1 MCNANASER
10 DLFKNFGEA
19 FCAGFS
25 DVAPAGYSEEADM
38 QTDAPWCAPWEW
50 ADFDETNGFSI
61 GSVPTKW
68 AGNGPRRIT
77 TNWKACCKIFFH
89 KITGQ
94 IVSGKNSKR
103 G

>member
-50 ADFDETNGFSI
+50 ADFDE
-61 GSVPTKW
+61 W
-68 AGNGPRRIT
+68 
-77 TNWKACCKIFFH
+77 FFH
-89 KITGQ
+89 WLSPYEMGREWAK
-94 IVSGKNSKR
+94 KNYDELESLL
-103 G
+103 